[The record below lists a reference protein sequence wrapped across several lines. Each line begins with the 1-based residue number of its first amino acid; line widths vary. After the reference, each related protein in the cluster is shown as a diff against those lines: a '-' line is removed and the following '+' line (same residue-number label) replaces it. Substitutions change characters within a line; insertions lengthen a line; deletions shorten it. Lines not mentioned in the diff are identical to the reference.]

1 MYLRCVGVA
10 GAVLGTEVQSELGSR
25 LLYLAW
31 LYLAMVV
38 LQSAAFPAPYGKF
51 SSSRQWRVVATLCSA
66 VVPAWL
72 AWMLMELPSLVLAVS
87 AQLHLLHNG
96 QPGGAVLL
104 LPFSGN
110 PCSTLTAHITNH
122 FNVSAVHYLN
132 RSLVFP
138 LLKLCSP
145 VPGRPYPVLT
155 AAAAALFTA
164 GNGLLQSQAVVTNPA
179 PAPALLTLLG
189 LALFLA
195 GMAVNI
201 QSDRI
206 LAGLRRETGPEY
218 GVPQGSLFQ
227 LVSCPHYLGE
237 IIEW

>member
-10 GAVLGTEVQSELGSR
+10 GAVLGTEVQSELGIR

-31 LYLAMVV
+31 LYLAVV
-38 LQSAAFPAPYGKF
+38 ILQAAAFPAPYGKF
-51 SSSRQWRVVATLCSA
+51 SSSRQWRVVARLCSA

-96 QPGGAVLL
+96 QPSRAVLL
-104 LPFSGN
+104 LPFS
-110 PCSTLTAHITNH
+110 
-122 FNVSAVHYLN
+122 VHYLN

-164 GNGLLQSQAVVTNPA
+164 GNGLLQSHAVVTNPA
-179 PAPALLTLLG
+179 PAAPLLTLLG

-218 GVPQGSLFQ
+218 GIPQGSLFQ